1 MDDELMK
8 KMAEDSYDDS
18 REGSVLWMAKEFY
31 SKKMASFAIMVW
43 VFAIIF
49 FCGAAYT
56 GIQFF
61 GTDHTGSQIMY
72 ATLFICFVHGI
83 GLMKIFSWQMIS
95 DNSIKREVK
104 RLELRIA
111 TLAKSLGEKVDKG

>member
-8 KMAEDSYDDS
+8 KMGEDAYDDS

-43 VFAIIF
+43 AFAIIF

-56 GIQFF
+56 GIRFF
-61 GTDHTGSQIMY
+61 GTDHTRCQIMY
-72 ATLFICFVHGI
+72 AALFICFVHGI

-111 TLAKSLGEKVDKG
+111 ELAETIKGK

>member
-1 MDDELMK
+1 MDDELIK
-8 KMAEDSYDDS
+8 KMTEESYDDS

-43 VFAIIF
+43 AVALVFFA
-49 FCGAAYT
+49 GAVYT
-56 GIQFF
+56 GIRFF
-61 GTDHTGSQIMY
+61 GADQTRRQIMF
-72 ATLFICFVHGI
+72 AALFICFVHGI

-111 TLAKSLGEKVDKG
+111 ELTETMKSK

>member
-1 MDDELMK
+1 MDDKLMK
-8 KMAEDSYDDS
+8 KMTEDSYDDS

-43 VFAIIF
+43 AVAVIF
-49 FCGAAYT
+49 FAGAVYT
-56 GIQFF
+56 GVRFF
-61 GTDHTGSQIMY
+61 GTDNTRHQIMY
-72 ATLFICFVHGI
+72 AVLFICFVHGI

-111 TLAKSLGEKVDKG
+111 ELAERIGSK

>member
-1 MDDELMK
+1 MDDEMMK
-8 KMAEDSYDDS
+8 KMTEDKYDDS

-43 VFAIIF
+43 AFAIICL
-49 FCGAAYT
+49 CGAIYT
-56 GIQFF
+56 SIRFF
-61 GTDHTGSQIMY
+61 GTEHTRWQVMY
-72 ATLFICFVHGI
+72 AALFICFVHGI

-95 DNSIKREVK
+95 DNSIKREIK

-111 TLAKSLGEKVDKG
+111 ELAETIGSK